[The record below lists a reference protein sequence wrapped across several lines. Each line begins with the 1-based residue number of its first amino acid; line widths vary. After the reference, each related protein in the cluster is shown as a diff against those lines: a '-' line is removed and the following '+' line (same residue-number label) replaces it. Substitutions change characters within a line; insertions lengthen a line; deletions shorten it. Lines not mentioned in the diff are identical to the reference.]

1 MIENT
6 TQREIEIPDELG
18 VRRLSRLAPRP
29 KCLEDTGL
37 SRELVVDLVTKHIL
51 DQGSLS
57 LAKLS
62 SCLCLS
68 GTILETLLGFMR
80 TEALIEVRPNRS
92 DEPGLNYALTDRGR
106 AAALD
111 AMLRSGYIGPAPVT
125 LGHYSIITRAQSI
138 HNQKVSRDSMHRSF
152 ENVVIEQSLLD
163 RLGAS
168 VNSGRAIFLYG
179 GAGTG
184 KTYISQRLAK
194 LFPDLILIPHAVA
207 VGNNIVQLFD
217 PLLHQAVDKDIGED
231 SYVLEKGYDRRL
243 NLCERPAVITAG
255 ELTAD
260 MLEIIYEPATKT
272 FEAPLQ
278 MRANNGVFI
287 IDDLGR
293 QQIQPKELFNR
304 WIVPLEERKD
314 YLSLQSGRHFSVPF
328 DTILIFS
335 TNIHPLQ
342 LADEA
347 FLRRIGYKIEFT
359 PLSVEAYERLWRDT
373 CIEMEVDYDHTVLD
387 YVMNQLHAHNRVDL
401 LPCHPRD
408 LIGMAID
415 HALYTENQRFI
426 DIDKMRWA
434 WRNYFVSLKDHH
446 TNKPNTLL
454 GVENHV

>member
-1 MIENT
+1 MIANT
-6 TQREIEIPDELG
+6 TKKELPIPDQLG
-18 VRRLSRLAPRP
+18 VMRLSRLAPRP
-29 KCLEDTGL
+29 KCIEDTGL
-37 SRELVVDLVTKHIL
+37 SRELLIDLVSKHIL

-57 LAKLS
+57 LAQLS
-62 SCLCLS
+62 NSIRLP
-68 GTILETLLGFMR
+68 GAIIENLLGFMR
-80 TEALIEVRPNRS
+80 TEAMIEVRPNRS
-92 DEPGLNYALTDRGR
+92 DEPGLTYTLTDRGR

-125 LGHYSIITRAQSI
+125 LGHYSITTRAQSI
-138 HNQKVSRDSMHRSF
+138 HGQKVSRDAMHGSF

-184 KTYISQRLAK
+184 KTYISQRLTK
-194 LFPDLILIPHAVA
+194 LFPDLTLIPHAIA
-207 VGNNIVQLFD
+207 IDNHIVQLFD
-217 PLLHQAVDKDIGED
+217 PLIHRVVDKASDDD
-231 SYVLEKGYDRRL
+231 SYQLSKGYDRRF
-243 NLCERPAVITAG
+243 NLCERPTVITAG
-255 ELTAD
+255 ELAAD
-260 MLEIIYEPATKT
+260 MLEVMYEPAAKT
-272 FEAPLQ
+272 YEAPLQ
-278 MRANNGVFI
+278 MRANNGIFI

-335 TNIHPLQ
+335 TNIHPLE

-359 PLSVEAYERLWRDT
+359 PLTAEAYERVWRDA
-373 CIEMEVDYDHTVLD
+373 CVEMEVDYDPNVLD
-387 YVMNQLHAHNRVDL
+387 YVINQLHARNQVDL

-415 HALYTENQRFI
+415 HALYTENQRSI
-426 DIDKMRWA
+426 DIEKMRWA
-434 WRNYFVSLKDHH
+434 WRNYFVSLADTH
-446 TNKPNTLL
+446 
-454 GVENHV
+454 

>member
-1 MIENT
+1 MIANT
-6 TQREIEIPDELG
+6 TKKELPIPDQLG
-18 VRRLSRLAPRP
+18 VMRLSRLAPRP
-29 KCLEDTGL
+29 RSLEDTGL
-37 SRELVVDLVTKHIL
+37 SRELLIDLIAKHIL

-57 LAKLS
+57 LADLS
-62 SCLCLS
+62 NSLRLP
-68 GTILETLLGFMR
+68 GAIIEQLLGFMR
-80 TEALIEVRPNRS
+80 TEATIEVRPNRS
-92 DEPGLNYALTDRGR
+92 DEPGLTYTLTDRGR

-111 AMLRSGYIGPAPVT
+111 AMFRSGYIGPAPVT
-125 LGHYSIITRAQSI
+125 LSHYSITTRAQSI
-138 HNQKVSRDSMHRSF
+138 HGQKVSRDAMHGSF
-152 ENVVIEQSLLD
+152 ESVVIEQSLLD

-194 LFPDLILIPHAVA
+194 LFPDLTLIPHAVA
-207 VGNNIVQLFD
+207 IDNHIVQLFD
-217 PLLHQAVDKDIGED
+217 PLIHRVVDKANDD
-231 SYVLEKGYDRRL
+231 SYQLTKGYDQRF
-243 NLCERPAVITAG
+243 NLCERPTVITAG
-255 ELTAD
+255 ELAAD
-260 MLEIIYEPATKT
+260 MLEIMYEPAAKT
-272 FEAPLQ
+272 YEAPLQ
-278 MRANNGVFI
+278 MRANNGIFI

-328 DTILIFS
+328 DTVLIFS
-335 TNIHPLQ
+335 TNIHPLE

-359 PLSVEAYERLWRDT
+359 PLTAEAYERVWRDA
-373 CIEMEVDYDHTVLD
+373 CVEMEVDYDPTVLD
-387 YVMNQLHAHNRVDL
+387 YVINQLHARHQVDL

-415 HALYTENQRFI
+415 HALYTENQRSI

-434 WRNYFVSLKDHH
+434 WRNYFVSLNDTH
-446 TNKPNTLL
+446 
-454 GVENHV
+454 